1 MKKYFLSIGSAL
13 VFMAIF
19 AIACAVATF
28 VESANGTQAAWEMV
42 YGAWWFAFVQVVL
55 GVNLAYNIYAYKL
68 FSLKKL
74 PALIFHFS
82 FIFILIGAGMTRYL
96 GYEGIMHIRQ
106 GQVQDS
112 IITSEQ
118 YIGIRTSDENSTFV
132 SSIPKIVSENVKF
145 DIKLNMGSQTAT
157 LKSVGF
163 VPNAVYEWIESK
175 DGVAIIEIN
184 FSNNQH
190 SRSISLKQGQ
200 SVEVGDISFAFDD
213 NATQKKFVLI
223 SLKDGK
229 FSIKTNQKVNYMD
242 MGSMKKAPIAVNS
255 EIPLKSLGIYSIE
268 GLNFSIQNM
277 FKSAKKVLQSADEH
291 TRGYDAIIASVEYKG
306 KSKQIE
312 IFNTELPSTV
322 EIEGQIFECFW
333 SPMKINL
340 PFSVQLDRFQIDRYP
355 GSNSPMSYSSY
366 VKVIDQD
373 SEFDYHIYMNHV
385 LDYKGY
391 RFFQSSYDKDELGTV
406 LSVNKDPGK
415 YPTYFGYFLLFLGLF
430 LNVLNPN
437 SRFAKLSKLLKNS
450 NISWIIGLVML
461 FGVSTAHA
469 QYAMPTIDA
478 KFAKEASTLIIQ
490 DAGGRMKPFDTLSH
504 EILNKLYRSDNYKGM
519 DANSVILSMMV
530 NADYWRNIGV
540 IRIKDK
546 EVREILG
553 LGDGQKYASFSDFFD
568 SSGMIVEYKLLK
580 QSELANR
587 KAPAARS
594 TFDKEVIKADEKL
607 NILYMVFMGEFFRVM
622 PKQMD
627 ENNAWY
633 SPAAAITK
641 FSGEELKK
649 AEDIFQDFFNGIL
662 TSQKSGNWTI
672 ANQALKNLKQYQVE
686 FGSEIVPSDR
696 HVKFELLF
704 NKLQI
709 FKNLTS
715 VYLLAGLVL
724 LVAVFARIAHSK
736 LRLNLIF
743 KIVYGVNILAFVA
756 HTIGLGLRWY
766 IAQHAPWSDSYESM
780 VYIAWA
786 LALSGIVFSK
796 KSDIA
801 LALTAILAG
810 ITLFVAHL
818 SWIDPQITTLVPV
831 LKSYWLTI
839 HVSVITA
846 SYGFL
851 GLCSLLGLFSLIL
864 FALQGKSENQE
875 LSKNILEAVRINEM
889 AMILGLSLLIVGNF
903 LGGIWANESWGRY
916 WGWDSKE
923 TWSLISI
930 LVYSVVLHMRF
941 VPKLNSQIYFC
952 IASAF
957 AYWAIIM
964 TYFGVNFYLTG
975 MHSYA
980 AGDPAK
986 VPNFVIVICVAMII
1000 LSIVALRNKKYSRSL

>member
-1 MKKYFLSIGSAL
+1 MKKYFLSMGSAL

-28 VESANGTQAAWEMV
+28 IESANSTPAAWEAV
-42 YGAWWFAFVQVVL
+42 YGAWWFAFVQVIL

-106 GQVQDS
+106 NQSQDS
-112 IITSEQ
+112 IITSQQ
-118 YIGIRTSDENSTFV
+118 YVGIRTSDENNTFV
-132 SSIPKIVSENVKF
+132 SSMPKNVSKNIKF
-145 DIKLNMGSQTAT
+145 DIKLDMGNESAYFR
-157 LKSVGF
+157 SVGF
-163 VPNAVYEWIESK
+163 VPNALYEWVESENGEAVIE
-175 DGVAIIEIN
+175 VN
-184 FSNNQH
+184 FSNDQN
-190 SRSISLKQGQ
+190 SKSISLKQGQ

-213 NATQKKFVLI
+213 NATQKKFILI

-229 FSIKTNQKVNYMD
+229 FSIKTNQNISYMD
-242 MGSMKKAPIAVNS
+242 MESMKKSPIAPNS
-255 EIPLKSLGIYSIE
+255 QNPLQSLGIYSLE
-268 GLNFSIQNM
+268 GINFSIQNM
-277 FKSAKKVLQSADEH
+277 FKSAKRVLQSADEH
-291 TRGYDAIIASVEYKG
+291 TKGYDAIIASVEYKG
-306 KSKQIE
+306 ISKQVE
-312 IFNTELPSTV
+312 IFNTELPSIV
-322 EIEGQIFECFW
+322 EIEGKFFECFW

-340 PFSVQLDRFQIDRYP
+340 PFSVYLDKFQIDRYP

-430 LNVLNPN
+430 LNVFNPN
-437 SRFAKLSKLLKNS
+437 SRFVKLSNLLKNQ
-450 NISWIIGLVML
+450 NLSWIVGIVML
-461 FGVSTAHA
+461 FGFSTAHA
-469 QYAMPTIDA
+469 QYAMPTIDT
-478 KFAKEASTLIIQ
+478 KFAKEAATLIVQ
-490 DAGGRMKPFDTLSH
+490 DASGRMKPFDTLSH
-504 EILNKLYRSDNYKGM
+504 EILNKLYRSDNYNGM
-519 DANSVILSMMV
+519 DANSVFLSMMV
-530 NADYWRNIGV
+530 NADYWRNVGI

-546 EVREILG
+546 EVRKILG
-553 LGDGQKYASFSDFFD
+553 LNDSQKYASFSDFFD
-568 SSGMIVEYKLLK
+568 SSGMVVEYKLLK

-587 KAPAARS
+587 KSPASRS

-607 NILYMVFMGEFFRVM
+607 NILYMVFMGEFFKVL

-641 FSGEELKK
+641 FSGDELKK
-649 AEDIFQDFFNGIL
+649 AEDMFQDFFNGIL
-662 TSQKSGNWTI
+662 TSQKSGNWAI
-672 ANQALKNLKQYQVE
+672 ANSALKNLKQYQ
-686 FGSEIVPSDR
+686 SEISSEIIPSDR
-696 HVKFELLF
+696 HIKFELLF

-724 LVAVFARIAHSK
+724 LVAVFARIAYSK
-736 LRLNLIF
+736 FRLNLVF
-743 KIVYGVNILAFVA
+743 KIVYGINILAFIA
-756 HTIGLGLRWY
+756 HTIGLGIRWY
-766 IAQHAPWSDSYESM
+766 ISGHAPWSDSYESM

-810 ITLFVAHL
+810 VTLFVAHL

-851 GLCSLLGLFSLIL
+851 GLCSLLGLFVLVL
-864 FALQGKSENQE
+864 FALQGKNENKE
-875 LSKNILEAVRINEM
+875 FSKNILEAVRINEM

-930 LVYSVVLHMRF
+930 LVYTMVLHMRF

-986 VPNFVIVICVAMII
+986 VPNFVIVICVVMILISI
-1000 LSIVALRNKKYSRSL
+1000 LALRNKKYSKGL